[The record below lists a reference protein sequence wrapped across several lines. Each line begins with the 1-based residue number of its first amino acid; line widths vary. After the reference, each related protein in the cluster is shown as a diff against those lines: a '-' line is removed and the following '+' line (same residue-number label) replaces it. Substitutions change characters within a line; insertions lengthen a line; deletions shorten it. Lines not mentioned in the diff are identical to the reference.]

1 VHLVA
6 NIGRKTLAEKAPDVL
21 AERLLFFGE
30 FEVHNCFRGAAFN
43 STIETHDRY
52 ASGRFD
58 RDRLKMAVR
67 ELFELRGQVAL
78 VTGGSRGLG
87 PQIASAL
94 GEMGAKI
101 ALCARRPEELAR
113 AATTLGSLGI
123 DACTVVCDLA
133 KPEQVPALVEAVMER
148 CGTVDVLVNNA
159 GTTWGGPAED
169 LPLEAWDKVMRLNAG
184 SVFQLSQAVANR
196 CFIPRRSGNIINVA
210 SVAALRTQMHMKAA
224 SYYASKAAALH
235 LTRALA
241 GEWGPY
247 GIRVNAICPGF
258 FPSKMSRG
266 LLEKIEASVIAQT
279 PLGRLGNETDL
290 MGAAVYLA
298 SAASRH
304 VTGQYICVDGGA
316 SIA

>member
-1 VHLVA
+1 
-6 NIGRKTLAEKAPDVL
+6 
-21 AERLLFFGE
+21 
-30 FEVHNCFRGAAFN
+30 
-43 STIETHDRY
+43 
-52 ASGRFD
+52 
-58 RDRLKMAVR
+58 MAVR
-67 ELFELRGQVAL
+67 ELFELGGQVAL

-87 PQIASAL
+87 LQITSAL
-94 GEMGAKI
+94 GEMGARI
-101 ALCARRPEELAR
+101 AISARVAEELAH
-113 AATTLGSLGI
+113 AAAHLAAQGI
-123 DACTVVCDLA
+123 DAFTVVNDLA
-133 KPEQVPALVEAVMER
+133 KPEQVPALVDAVVER
-148 CGTVDVLVNNA
+148 FGSIDILVNNA
-159 GTTWGGPAED
+159 GTSWGAPAEE
-169 LPLEAWDKVMRLNAG
+169 LPLAAWDKVMRLNAG
-184 SVFQLSQAVANR
+184 AVFQLSQAVANR
-196 CFIPRRSGNIINVA
+196 CFIPRRAGNIIVVA
-210 SVAALRTQMHMKAA
+210 SAAALRTNLHMKTA

-258 FPSKMSRG
+258 FPSKMSSG

-279 PLGRLGNETDL
+279 PLGRLGGDTDL